1 MKLPRPMPRS
11 RRSTTLN
18 LLRPLMRKR
27 VAGAVLA
34 LALVGALSAGMAS
47 GVDRVRRKKPPRPS
61 ESPPQAQEKPV
72 HASSPTLLASARS
85 VALPAYGRDTWDVK
99 SRVRQ
104 GSRPVP
110 AKPHVR
116 DAATTPSSTVLMRGP
131 EDDATATDS
140 PASRLTVLPATAR
153 IPAPLHVSWRVVD
166 ASADTV
172 RLVARLDR
180 SPGFTAPVEVSLL
193 VPPRTVLREG
203 PRSPIVLDGETRE
216 VPWTLGL
223 PADGRPDDDLVLLA
237 SAGGESFGVHAEAR
251 YHFGRTLTESPRPA
265 PMGPPLP
272 DSLMRARE

>member
-1 MKLPRPMPRS
+1 MKLPPLMRRS
-11 RRSTTLN
+11 RRSAPLN

-47 GVDRVRRKKPPRPS
+47 GVDRVRRKKAPGTPAPA
-61 ESPPQAQEKPV
+61 PQAREKSV

-85 VALPAYGRDTWDVK
+85 VALPAHGMRSWDLP
-99 SRVRQ
+99 SSGAQR
-104 GSRPVP
+104 SRPVP

-116 DAATTPSSTVLMRGP
+116 GAATAPSSTVLTRGP
-131 EDDATATDS
+131 EDDATTTDS
-140 PASRLTVLPATAR
+140 PASRPTVLPATAR

-180 SPGFTAPVEVSLL
+180 SPGFTAPVEVSLR
-193 VPPRTVLREG
+193 VPPRTILQEG
-203 PRSPIVLDGETRE
+203 PTSPIVLDGDTRE

-265 PMGPPLP
+265 PTGPSLP
-272 DSLMRARE
+272 DSLMRARD

>member
-34 LALVGALSAGMAS
+34 LALVGALSAVMAS
-47 GVDRVRRKKPPRPS
+47 GMDRVRRKKPPRPS

-85 VALPAYGRDTWDVK
+85 VALPAYGMDTWDVK

-116 DAATTPSSTVLMRGP
+116 DAATTPSSTVLTRGP
-131 EDDATATDS
+131 EDDATDNMA
-140 PASRLTVLPATAR
+140 PRPTVLPETAR

-180 SPGFTAPVEVSLL
+180 SPGFTAPVEVSLR

-203 PRSPIVLDGETRE
+203 PTSPIVLDGEARE